1 MNVTPLLNALAGR
14 PGLDRTI
21 LDALPSP
28 VFLVDEDVR
37 ILDFNAAA
45 GGLLGEEKGI
55 ALQKRGGEA
64 LHCLNAHQS
73 EGGCGRAPVCKE
85 CVIRNSVGEVFRGA
99 GAHRRAT
106 RLDLARGG
114 QSTAVHILVTAAPLR
129 YDGVDLAVLVLE
141 DVTDLMLLKR
151 LVPICSYCRKIRD
164 DGEFWQRVEVYFKR
178 TMDIDFSHGICP
190 ECFERV
196 KAEMKS
202 QQPGLQAAG

>member
-1 MNVTPLLNALAGR
+1 MNVTPLLNAIEGR

-28 VFLVDEDVR
+28 IFLVDEDGR

-45 GGLLGEEKGI
+45 GVQLGDGRES
-55 ALQKRGGEA
+55 ALHKRGGEA
-64 LHCLNAHQS
+64 LHCLNARES
-73 EGGCGRAPVCKE
+73 TGGCGRAPVCKD
-85 CVIRNSVGEVFRGA
+85 CVVRNSVGEAYRGERP
-99 GAHRRAT
+99 HRRLT
-106 RLDLARGG
+106 RMDLVRGG
-114 QSTAVHILVTAAPLR
+114 QTTTLHVLVTAAPMR
-129 YDGVDLAVLVLE
+129 YDGLDLVVLVLE
-141 DVTDLMLLKR
+141 DVTELTMLKR

-196 KAEMKS
+196 KSEMGEQLRSQAE
-202 QQPGLQAAG
+202 G